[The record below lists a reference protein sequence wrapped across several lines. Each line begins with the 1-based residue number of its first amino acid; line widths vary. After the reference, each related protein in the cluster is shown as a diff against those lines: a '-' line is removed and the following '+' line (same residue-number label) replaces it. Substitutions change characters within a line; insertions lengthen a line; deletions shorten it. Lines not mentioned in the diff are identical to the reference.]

1 VRLPTD
7 AELQSMPISAALHA
21 LLAAQQRVILGLGR
35 VEEPWDVRLQCAPL
49 LSSPSPSS
57 FVTPAHCMHVT
68 PCAQH
73 AASHTVPVEVP
84 PWSPGAPSVR
94 EVLVGWSRTLHT
106 ARVRR
111 AQCLPSKPAVWHL
124 PHVHAASRTPLLSLL
139 ARSMRAPHRTLLSSR
154 SLRAACRSVP
164 QRVLRRP
171 EATRVCRR
179 KQAALRQTAPH
190 KRAALFEC
198 SAGDAE
204 HSAYARQRHAYLVG
218 KISELRRKQKM
229 LALRQDRQ
237 LGAVADRIEI
247 EKRHMLMQLFDL
259 EREEVRRPPRMHTHA
274 RAAPCTAP
282 MHACACLHSS
292 LTRRSLCRRGSACFC
307 ASWRTKGCR
316 RRAPRAPLC
325 SAQRKGRGLS
335 PQRSKGGWRL

>member
-1 VRLPTD
+1 
-7 AELQSMPISAALHA
+7 MPISAALHA

-204 HSAYARQRHAYLVG
+204 HTRGSATHTSLARSASCGASRRCSLFARTASSAPSPTASRSKSATCSCSSSTSSAKRCAARRACIHTPAQLPARRRCMRAHA
-218 KISELRRKQKM
+218 
-229 LALRQDRQ
+229 
-237 LGAVADRIEI
+237 
-247 EKRHMLMQLFDL
+247 
-259 EREEVRRPPRMHTHA
+259 
-274 RAAPCTAP
+274 CTAP
-282 MHACACLHSS
+282 
-292 LTRRSLCRRGSACFC
+292 
-307 ASWRTKGCR
+307 
-316 RRAPRAPLC
+316 
-325 SAQRKGRGLS
+325 
-335 PQRSKGGWRL
+335 